1 MKDKPKI
8 GDDLLLISLTEPK
21 GNELQQIAV
30 IDEIKQGGKSGD
42 IVYGSDAFGGRYEAF
57 RVVPASNYHGYVYPE
72 GIWVSSCWKPV
83 VESK

>member
-8 GDDLLLISLTEPK
+8 GDELLLISLTEPK

-42 IVYGSDAFGGRYEAF
+42 IVYGSNALGDRYEAF
-57 RVVPASNYHGYVYPE
+57 RVVPASNYLGYVKPE
-72 GIWVSSCWKPV
+72 GKWVSSRWKPV